1 MNRQRRAEVA
11 EFRPVGRAGF
21 SAKWN
26 FAFWFSFF
34 LMAKPFTPYPISFS
48 TNEARMAEF
57 SVILVLIAFV
67 GGFLL
72 GYAARAAVSAHR
84 RRKAYRWRHFP

>member
-34 LMAKPFTPYPISFS
+34 LMAKPFTLYPISFS
-48 TNEARMAEF
+48 TNEARVDGGIFRNF
-57 SVILVLIAFV
+57 SVD
-67 GGFLL
+67 
-72 GYAARAAVSAHR
+72 RSR
-84 RRKAYRWRHFP
+84 RRLSTWLRSSRGGLSPQAS

>member
-11 EFRPVGRAGF
+11 EFRQWPCRFQCEVELCF
-21 SAKWN
+21 LVQ
-26 FAFWFSFF
+26 FF
-34 LMAKPFTPYPISFS
+34 LMAKPFTLYPISLS

-57 SVILVLIAFV
+57 SVILVLIALV